1 MAAMGV
7 KIYAVVIVRLTNA
20 GKDTEFA
27 HDEEVVESGGAQTR
41 GSETIDLESS
51 DDDESDMAGMRV
63 QIAAGMGASAKSRK
77 KNNFVEKQWSNAEN
91 ASIRDVNVLRWEN
104 ENQYKLS
111 AKQRAKV
118 LEVSAFEHMSALH
131 VCAFELIYPFHPR
144 ARPTFFHCRTL
155 DHCMWLADALTLEHH

>member
-1 MAAMGV
+1 
-7 KIYAVVIVRLTNA
+7 
-20 GKDTEFA
+20 
-27 HDEEVVESGGAQTR
+27 
-41 GSETIDLESS
+41 
-51 DDDESDMAGMRV
+51 MRV

-131 VCAFELIYPFHPR
+131 VCVF
-144 ARPTFFHCRTL
+144 
-155 DHCMWLADALTLEHH
+155 